1 MPLHTSFQAAPER
14 SGAVLFTPCPA
25 DRRLLQPKTASENAF
40 QSPLRRRLETFPKR
54 AFRSVGKPPANRSFD
69 FGRRLPPL
77 SAVALLGSSS
87 KALFNFAPRELLSIT
102 QAKFLCKRLFRVLL
116 KSFLIKTTEHYGP
129 AVILRDPMITSLRIA
144 VDVFDPV
151 ETPFNCTPDGRFGM
165 LQLALHSNHPFDCFA
180 GFSFNCFSDSQL
192 LLPSTGFGCNEP
204 GDLLL
209 KRQRQHFRTKCPA
222 PRVISVVYRGILPPN
237 DKDALF
243 LGIDVS
249 AQVIVLKNR
258 TFPNSILSSRLFFSF
273 RSSKINKNA
282 YPSPKRGGI

>member
-1 MPLHTSFQAAPER
+1 M
-14 SGAVLFTPCPA
+14 
-25 DRRLLQPKTASENAF
+25 QPKTASENAF
-40 QSPLRRRLETFPKR
+40 RSPLRRRLETFPKR

>member
-1 MPLHTSFQAAPER
+1 M
-14 SGAVLFTPCPA
+14 
-25 DRRLLQPKTASENAF
+25 
-40 QSPLRRRLETFPKR
+40 
-54 AFRSVGKPPANRSFD
+54 
-69 FGRRLPPL
+69 
-77 SAVALLGSSS
+77 
-87 KALFNFAPRELLSIT
+87 SIT

-129 AVILRDPMITSLRIA
+129 AVILRDPTITSLRIA

-151 ETPFNCTPDGRFGM
+151 ETPFNCTPGGRFGM

-204 GDLLL
+204 GDLPL

-222 PRVISVVYRGILPPN
+222 PRVIPVVYRGILPPN
-237 DKDALF
+237 DKDVLF

-249 AQVIVLKNR
+249 AQVIVLKKSNISELDLKLALV
-258 TFPNSILSSRLFFSF
+258 FFFS
-273 RSSKINKNA
+273 SSKINKNA

>member
-1 MPLHTSFQAAPER
+1 MRSPFWEALQKPSIILRHENFCLLHKLNFCANDC
-14 SGAVLFTPCPA
+14 SGYF
-25 DRRLLQPKTASENAF
+25 S
-40 QSPLRRRLETFPKR
+40 
-54 AFRSVGKPPANRSFD
+54 
-69 FGRRLPPL
+69 
-77 SAVALLGSSS
+77 
-87 KALFNFAPRELLSIT
+87 
-102 QAKFLCKRLFRVLL
+102 

-151 ETPFNCTPDGRFGM
+151 ETPFNCTPGGRFGM

-204 GDLLL
+204 GDLFL

-222 PRVISVVYRGILPPN
+222 PRVISVAYRGILPPN

-258 TFPNSILSSRLFFSF
+258 TFPNSILSSRLFFFFSLL
-273 RSSKINKNA
+273 KN
-282 YPSPKRGGI
+282 